1 MRASAMRAALHAV
14 LLVGALLASREAM
27 AYCVRNALPDAS
39 VRATVIALKGLAVPK
54 LFAETVGPGRE
65 FCCNPK
71 NADCNPDRIG
81 DEGFAL
87 FEAEVRPPGA
97 QGAAVLGIK
106 CGVVSSADPRKPP
119 LAHVAIPVRGF
130 LRFDRNPRFDVRRRP
145 ASDNPPYL
153 LQALTA
159 DNRISAVYPC
169 PARGVN
175 ETPRS

>member
-1 MRASAMRAALHAV
+1 MRAALHAV
-14 LLVGALLASREAM
+14 LFLGALLASGDGL

-87 FEAEVRPPGA
+87 FEAEVQPRGA
-97 QGAAVLGIK
+97 QGAPVLGIK
-106 CGVVSSADPRKPP
+106 CGVVSAADPRKPP
-119 LAHVAIPVRGF
+119 LAHVAVPVRGF
-130 LRFDRNPRFDVRRRP
+130 LRVDRNPRFDVRRRP
-145 ASDNPPYL
+145 ASDNPLYL

-159 DNRISAVYPC
+159 DNRVSAVYPC

>member
-1 MRASAMRAALHAV
+1 MRAALHAV
-14 LLVGALLASREAM
+14 LLAGALLASRDGF

-39 VRATVIALKGLAVPK
+39 VRAAVIALKGLAVPK
-54 LFAETVGPGRE
+54 RFAETVGPGRE

-87 FEAEVRPPGA
+87 FEAEVQPRGA
-97 QGAAVLGIK
+97 QGAPVPGIK
-106 CGVVSSADPRKPP
+106 CGVVSAADPRKPP

-130 LRFDRNPRFDVRRRP
+130 LRVERNARFDPGRR
-145 ASDNPPYL
+145 AAADNPPYL

-159 DNRISAVYPC
+159 DSRVSAVYPC
-169 PARGVN
+169 PARGVS

>member
-1 MRASAMRAALHAV
+1 MRPALHAV
-14 LLVGALLASREAM
+14 LLSGALLASGDAL
-27 AYCVRNALPDAS
+27 AYCVRNALPDAA

-54 LFAETVGPGRE
+54 VFAETVGPGRE

-87 FEAEVRPPGA
+87 FQAEVQPRGAPGA
-97 QGAAVLGIK
+97 PVLAIK
-106 CGVVSSADPRKPP
+106 CGVVSAADPRKPP

-130 LRFDRNPRFDVRRRP
+130 LRVERNARFDARRRP
-145 ASDNPPYL
+145 AADNPPYL

-159 DNRISAVYPC
+159 DNRVSAVYPC
-169 PARGVN
+169 PARAVS

>member
-1 MRASAMRAALHAV
+1 MRAALHAV
-14 LLVGALLASREAM
+14 LFLGALLASRDGF
-27 AYCVRNALPDAS
+27 AYCVRNALPDAP
-39 VRATVIALKGLAVPK
+39 VRAAVIALKGVSVPK

-87 FEAEVRPPGA
+87 FEAEVLPRGL
-97 QGAAVLGIK
+97 QGAAGPAIK

-119 LAHVAIPVRGF
+119 LAHVAIPMRGF
-130 LRFDRNPRFDVRRRP
+130 LRFDRNPRFDARRRP
-145 ASDNPPYL
+145 AFDNPPYL

-169 PARGVN
+169 PARGIN

>member
-1 MRASAMRAALHAV
+1 MRAALHAV
-14 LLVGALLASREAM
+14 LFLGALLASRDGM

-39 VRATVIALKGLAVPK
+39 VHAAVIALKAVALPK
-54 LFAETVGPGRE
+54 LFSETVAPGRE

-87 FEAEVRPPGA
+87 FEAEVQPRGPR
-97 QGAAVLGIK
+97 GAAAPPGIK

-119 LAHVAIPVRGF
+119 LAHVTIPMRGF
-130 LRFDRNPRFDVRRRP
+130 LRFDRNPRFDARRP
-145 ASDNPPYL
+145 PAADNPLYL

-159 DNRISAVYPC
+159 DNRLSAVYPC
-169 PARGVN
+169 PARGVS